1 MPSKCK
7 VRPRVPTQTVIRH
20 LGESN
25 VNPCTMGWRQGRLLQ
40 SFWLVVFLNGLLQWS
55 SSAYAAESVLPEATV
70 VCSITLTGE
79 PKNTTS
85 NKADAWTPASFRIQ
99 CNSTGHSQTRVTVRL
114 GEQLMRHRPPA
125 DGKCGSPPSS
135 PTSNAGRPP
144 PYPVGPLSPSYS
156 DTPSYPPSYVG
167 GPVPPPSYSWAPPSP
182 IYPSRTPTT
191 LPPISRTG
199 AGGDAWRET
208 HFTVSLRASDD
219 WTEGFGPLPTTSPTS
234 PPLLPPNVTPP
245 PFPMMVGAECLFE
258 SSDDKDWGITFDD
271 EIEHL
276 ELRDSVIQGAPLSYQ
291 PLIRCPNCKYVTLVN
306 VTVRDL
312 QGKNLSKG
320 IDDCGK
326 RTVGALYFSGVQSA
340 IVDQLTCVNVKGATD
355 FACLWFGLT
364 STDVKNGSEAK
375 DPKAAFFRIS
385 NSAFMNNS
393 ITMGGCIENDGASE
407 DFGFGS
413 VVFYAKDV
421 KAELESVEVFGTTMY
436 GIEGGFGSALAFYAL
451 DDYQLRMDVLNISG
465 NSNFTHNKAARHGG
479 AVFINVKTS
488 LGRLHIT
495 QSSIIDNNT
504 ASGDG
509 NGGAFYIAPVI
520 DSLEIE
526 GASSVSGNSAALSGG
541 AFYLEQGIRD
551 ISILRGS
558 SVSGNHA
565 VQYGGAFCIQG
576 DKSISIG
583 ANSQVDHNTVDVDSG
598 GGSDV
603 GVNLGTLVVQQNSS
617 ISNNNAS
624 SGGGVFVKRGV
635 LGGILVLEGSRVD
648 NNSATGKVEGLNGG
662 GIMVTGDC
670 PNVTVMNWS
679 SISGNTASHEEAQG
693 GGIFIGGRLRK
704 LVVKKGSQMSRN
716 SATRGGA
723 AIGVGLL
730 SGLPIGNRSDM
741 VSDLVEISEESCI
754 CNNSASLPTWGS
766 YYGAMYFLKTRV
778 TSFTI
783 TNGSCVCGNKVADGD
798 GYGGAV
804 FAERGFVNFTV
815 CHNSGLSDNMGGN
828 GGAVRFPKQDGRTL
842 LGLERF
848 ELCDNSHMDRN
859 YARIAGGALFIQGP
873 VGQIIVSN
881 SSISHNR
888 ALNAGGALYLV
899 GSMFQN
905 VSISDALVYNNSALL
920 AQGGFLSLQIAPDDN
935 KTRTSKGEMD
945 DPTEKDLLDLY
956 ELPSN
961 GPFYFNITR
970 SNISGNS
977 ATKDGGAIVIDLSVK
992 MRNIYNDNLRAQL
1005 QKSLVLYTS
1014 ITDTSWSDNWAH
1026 YGAGGALAF
1035 LSFTPFIPDEKR
1047 LASVL
1052 LGARII
1058 IKNSTFTANT
1068 AGDTQRRFIPV
1079 KDISPLRGNGGAI
1092 FIWAEPYPEINGAG
1106 PLSSSKSAYVM
1117 YDDIA
1122 HCGTTGDMND
1132 SQNLNCWPR
1141 GSQSCGI
1148 RLEGITLA
1156 GNVATDGYGGG
1167 LLVIH
1172 CAAKIKNCTFYNNSA
1187 SLDGGGLA
1195 FMDYAVSAYLDM
1207 ILQQYATAVVS
1218 PPPSTPSPAGIASGD
1233 VFVLPWRDKTSSVQP
1248 SAEALQNIDSSKPL
1262 QQPWLVLMN
1271 TTFKENMATNGGAA
1285 FLEVNATAAVIIDC
1299 DLMQNQAQVQ
1309 GGGIM
1314 LVCAS
1319 SFGQFAAI
1327 LRGINFMDNEAGI
1340 AGGGLFAKLTK
1351 SWTVAVVQDATFKG
1365 NSATR
1370 GGGLFNSGVQ
1380 GSSLL
1385 VWNCSIMDNTANFG
1399 GGLAL
1404 DYLLLSGTSTAAVVT
1419 ASKSNVSGLL
1429 PPSPRPPSP
1438 PPAPPRPPPPPAPP
1452 PPINSIAAFSPSHAR
1467 VHLQQV
1473 KLTGNLAILNGG
1485 AVHMTADKLRVLV
1498 LIEQSEVSLNQAVR
1512 GGGFYVNLTR
1522 ACVMRISNCN
1532 VSNNTAQIEGGG
1544 AYSLTK
1550 CGGQLLVGNGSLWTN
1565 NSAGLYG
1572 GAITVFS
1579 AADGITD
1586 SNSTPNV
1593 SESGTMVP
1601 LSCQQASLN
1610 VSESTI
1616 TGNTAQEGGGIYG
1629 HPETSIIIVETA
1641 LVNNNVSRSGGAIAV
1656 VNCNLLNL
1664 FNCSINNNNAAFA
1677 GGGIFTDKCAI
1688 FVMKHGGL
1696 TQNRASTG
1704 GGIHIVGN
1712 IVPAVDSDGNNN
1724 TMGQRRSMQS
1734 LSKVDTN
1741 TSGNVDNPVAIL
1753 SRVILDHNKASA
1765 AFGQIITDGAA
1776 SSETPPSSSTAAV
1789 SNFQSYPGHGG
1800 AIFVSGHVGVAVSN
1814 STAGPGNSADVGTVV
1829 ATTQV
1834 CVWRALNVTRVFG
1847 SDNRTAV
1854 EKVATNVVNA
1864 DLFKQVSTLS
1874 RSVREQCSLLLLME
1888 LLWASEQQQ
1897 PQNSSGN
1904 KLPLIWMRDLDASSL
1919 LANCL
1924 TTGGDSSI
1932 DTAQFLEEWQQART
1946 TGLKAPRPASNPAA
1960 ETNNG
1965 DNANV
1970 LFLKQRL
1977 SACRNTGQQDAAMP
1991 LAVPATHMR
2000 LFSFGGVLL
2009 VPAEGGTIL
2018 RSVGHSTFRE
2028 SDIGA
2033 LVVKPNTFFNLGVQ
2047 LYDGLD
2053 QPVFVDTPT
2062 FSVNLSI
2069 NPISINS
2076 NTTDV
2081 VLRSGGLASSEK
2093 VTINGQ
2099 ASWSALEI
2107 FGWPGK
2113 YVLEA
2118 IAVIKES
2125 SANSTLPKIAPLQ
2138 IGVELLPCEVG
2149 SELVKGDADAYSCST
2164 CRRDRVGLWRDRRPP
2179 LSNILNLTELYSIY
2193 NNLTTG
2199 AADGD
2204 EESSCPSCCQT
2215 CPTNAIC
2222 PGDAL
2227 LLPAPGYWHSAP
2239 NSPRMHRCPQ
2249 PAACG
2254 KVEPFGD
2261 ALDGFWDKALLRF
2274 NLSSNGT
2281 GPLPT
2286 VTVNSTT
2293 ISVRNLSVIAL
2304 RKDNRSLLLTVC
2316 QLWSYETFP
2325 PNRDNILKQQYNI
2338 PRQTIEEEPLCY
2350 LFDDDPSTSIIRP
2363 QGSSENRSYL
2373 QLQCAT
2379 GYTGHLCAACL
2390 PGYSLSADFSCMKC
2404 PSLAR
2409 TVVVGLLA
2417 FWGTVALVLFTTFSN
2432 MSLTRAEAMDAEEFS
2447 SLDLLKTLITH
2458 VQYFI
2463 IITKLGIDYPPII
2476 TKYQSVLS
2484 SFIGSENFIA
2494 YSPSCLFKDL
2504 ASASQA
2510 ATQIAFGFAAPCTA
2524 VVVSLLIWGFRY
2536 VTANQSKFRRINASR
2551 LKGSPQLTHDI
2562 PISTEPSQQLANS
2575 VSKEGLFRTTRD
2587 SDLPSKARQTGCK
2600 GHPAATAATATHGI
2614 RRLMPSTAEPMLSSV
2629 NSSPSTVERECNASD
2644 PRVIAGRQQ
2653 NIFSQGIS
2661 TEPSG
2666 ASCRPEL
2673 ASTTTSYVPPSSS
2686 PPLLCQQAESE
2697 VAISL
2702 APLPG
2707 VDATAAIAA
2716 PPAPP
2721 NTAAVSPMVIASNLL
2736 DRAQSLQQNASNN
2749 CPVATGFLGGTAAVR
2764 SPSGSSSG
2772 VVNHRRHCM
2781 PPPTA
2786 AAAPAPQT
2794 AVLSGPGSPRLNGA
2808 QHHGVMGVPFFPH
2821 SASLPHGT
2829 GPAGYPIGPPAA
2841 AGNASRDAQWN
2852 PTPFSL
2858 ATLGPDDGFDSD
2870 ILAHDEQNNNHDQE
2884 HDNACS
2890 CIIRAVR
2897 QYANPLHLLLFA
2909 DQSVSM
2915 LQQLGVVLI
2924 VASFILYPSLCQ
2936 ISLSI
2941 FSCYKLD
2948 PGTGVFKENQQATWS
2963 HGYWVRNM
2971 QQECYAGVHKRVY
2984 VPIGIATVLLFCF
2997 CPPITYFI
3005 LTTRCRR
3012 KPNDTRMRIQY
3023 GFLYQQYK
3031 PEFFWWA
3038 SMRQLQVLALV
3049 AVEVFGRGLPVQQ
3062 QALMLLSVLI
3072 VIAAI
3077 NTSSSPERFQELLIL
3092 EFLSMC
3098 VLSLTLTLG
3107 LYFVADGEEQ
3117 LTSTASTAVGAI
3129 ILTINAC
3136 FILGVLALSVRR
3148 SADRARQMHRILSSS
3163 WNSMVTS
3170 VSKAIVRIEQRYSMA
3185 STPRVF
3191 TARSLQGPA
3200 TSGCAGSTS
3209 SGGDLRQKSSKDTQ
3223 QVSVSRR

>member
-1 MPSKCK
+1 MAALVCK
-7 VRPRVPTQTVIRH
+7 TCPVPQPLFAIVPFPPY
-20 LGESN
+20 SA
-25 VNPCTMGWRQGRLLQ
+25 
-40 SFWLVVFLNGLLQWS
+40 GLLQWS

-85 NKADAWTPASFRIQ
+85 NNTDAWTPACFRIQ

-135 PTSNAGRPP
+135 PTSNAGSPP
-144 PYPVGPLSPSYS
+144 PYPVGPLSPSSS

-182 IYPSRTPTT
+182 IYPSGTPAT
-191 LPPISRTG
+191 LPPVSRTG

-320 IDDCGK
+320 IDDCGN

-340 IVDQLTCVNVKGATD
+340 IVDQLTCVNVKRATD
-355 FACLWFGLT
+355 FACLWFNLT

-421 KAELESVEVFGTTMY
+421 KAKLESVEVFGTTMY
-436 GIEGGFGSALAFYAL
+436 GIEGGFGSALAFYAPEEN
-451 DDYQLRMDVLNISG
+451 QLHMDVLNISG

-565 VQYGGAFCIQG
+565 VQYGGAFCILG
-576 DKSISIG
+576 ADVKKFSIG
-583 ANSQVDHNTVDVDSG
+583 GNSHVDHNTVDVDSG
-598 GGSDV
+598 GGLHV
-603 GVNLGTLVVQQNSS
+603 GGDLGTLVVQQNSS

-624 SGGGVFVKRGV
+624 SGGGVFVKRGI

-648 NNSATGKVEGLNGG
+648 NNSATGEGEGLHGG

-679 SISGNTASHEEAQG
+679 SISGNTASHKEAQG
-693 GGIFIGGRLRK
+693 GGIFIGDGLRK

-723 AIGVGLL
+723 AIGVGL
-730 SGLPIGNRSDM
+730 PNRNRSDM

-754 CNNSASLPTWGS
+754 CNNSASVPNGGS
-766 YYGAMYFLKTRV
+766 YYGAMYFLNTRV

-783 TNGSCVCGNKVADGD
+783 TNGSCVCGNKVAVGD

-828 GGAVRFPKQDGRTL
+828 GGAVRFPKQNGQL
-842 LGLERF
+842 ILGLERF
-848 ELCDNSHMDRN
+848 ELCSNSHMDRN

-905 VSISDALVYNNSALL
+905 VTISDALVYNNSALL

-945 DPTEKDLLDLY
+945 DPTDKDLLNLY

-1068 AGDTQRRFIPV
+1068 AGNTQRRFIPV
-1079 KDISPLRGNGGAI
+1079 KDISPLWGNGGAI
-1092 FIWAEPYPEINGAG
+1092 LIWAEPYPEINDAG

-1122 HCGTTGDMND
+1122 HCGTTGGMND

-1148 RLEGITLA
+1148 RLEGVTLA

-1285 FLEVNATAAVIIDC
+1285 FLEVNATAAVVIEC
-1299 DLMQNQAQVQ
+1299 NLTQNQAQVQ

-1327 LRGINFMDNEAGI
+1327 LRGINFTDNEAGI
-1340 AGGGLFAKLTK
+1340 AGGGLFVKLTK
-1351 SWTVAVVQDATFKG
+1351 SSTVAVVQDATFKG

-1370 GGGLFNSGVQ
+1370 GGGLFNSGVN
-1380 GSSLL
+1380 GSSFWL
-1385 VWNCSIMDNTANFG
+1385 WNCTLLNNTANFG

-1404 DYLLLSGTSTAAVVT
+1404 DYLLLSGTPTAAVVT

-1438 PPAPPRPPPPPAPP
+1438 PSAPPRPPPPPSLP
-1452 PPINSIAAFSPSHAR
+1452 PPIDSIAAFSPSHAC

-1522 ACVMRISNCN
+1522 DCVMRISNCS
-1532 VSNNTAQIEGGG
+1532 VSNNTAQMEGGG

-1550 CGGQLLVGNGSLWTN
+1550 CGGQLLVRNGSLWTN

-1579 AADGITD
+1579 AADCITD

-1601 LSCQQASLN
+1601 LSCGQASLC
-1610 VSESTI
+1610 VSESRI
-1616 TGNTAQEGGGIYG
+1616 TSNTAQEGGGIYG

-1688 FVMKHGGL
+1688 FVMEHGEL

-1765 AFGQIITDGAA
+1765 DFGQIITDGAA
-1776 SSETPPSSSTAAV
+1776 SSETTRSSSTAAV

-1800 AIFVSGHVGVAVSN
+1800 AIFVIGHVGVAVSN
-1814 STAGPGNSADVGTVV
+1814 SIAGPGNSADVGTVV

-1847 SDNRTAV
+1847 SDNMTAV
-1854 EKVATNVVNA
+1854 EKVAKNVVNA
-1864 DLFKQVSTLS
+1864 DLLKQVSTLS
-1874 RSVREQCSLLLLME
+1874 RSVREQCSLLMLME

-1977 SACRNTGQQDAAMP
+1977 SACRNTGQQDVAMP

-2069 NPISINS
+2069 NPG
-2076 NTTDV
+2076 TTNV
-2081 VLRSGGLASSEK
+2081 SLRSGGSASLEK

-2113 YVLEA
+2113 YVLKA

-2125 SANSTLPKIAPLQ
+2125 SANSTLPNIAPLE

-2149 SELVKGDADAYSCST
+2149 SELVKDDADAYSCST
-2164 CRRDRVGLWRDRRPP
+2164 CHRDLVGLWTDRRPPVDSGRRWPVDRRPP
-2179 LSNILNLTELYSIY
+2179 LSNRNLTELYSIY
-2193 NNLTTG
+2193 NNFTN
-2199 AADGD
+2199 
-2204 EESSCPSCCQT
+2204 EESSCQT

-2254 KVEPFGD
+2254 KVESFGD

-2281 GPLPT
+2281 GLLPT
-2286 VTVNSTT
+2286 VTFNSTT

-2363 QGSSENRSYL
+2363 QGSSGNRSYL

-2536 VTANQSKFRRINASR
+2536 VTANQSKFRRTNASR

-2736 DRAQSLQQNASNN
+2736 DRAQSLQQNA
-2749 CPVATGFLGGTAAVR
+2749 G
-2764 SPSGSSSG
+2764 
-2772 VVNHRRHCM
+2772 NHSM
-2781 PPPTA
+2781 
-2786 AAAPAPQT
+2786 
-2794 AVLSGPGSPRLNGA
+2794 
-2808 QHHGVMGVPFFPH
+2808 
-2821 SASLPHGT
+2821 
-2829 GPAGYPIGPPAA
+2829 
-2841 AGNASRDAQWN
+2841 SRDAQWN

-2890 CIIRAVR
+2890 CIILAVR

-3136 FILGVLALSVRR
+3136 FILCVLVLSVRR